1 MPEVRDKEEIHVF
14 DELTMGALKM
24 EMVEKRP
31 VFRRA
36 GRSVGST

>member
-1 MPEVRDKEEIHVF
+1 MPEVRDKEEIYVF
-14 DELTMGALKM
+14 DEITMGVLKI
-24 EMVEKRP
+24 EVVEQSP